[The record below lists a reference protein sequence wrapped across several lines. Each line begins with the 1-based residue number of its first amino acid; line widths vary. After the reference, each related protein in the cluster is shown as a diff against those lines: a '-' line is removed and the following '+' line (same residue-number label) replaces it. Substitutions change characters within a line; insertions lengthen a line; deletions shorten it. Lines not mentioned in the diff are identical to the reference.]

1 MPPKPK
7 FIEQARPERVIAD
20 NPHRDDDLPLCTNDP
35 LNKISDSELITYI
48 EAWERGKARFEA
60 GLKTI
65 KNELLTRKE
74 AEIQALLKAKT
85 EPFGDVNIIVGNR
98 KVKVNVPKKVTWD
111 QAKLSEKHKAIIE
124 SGENPAMY
132 MKVEYDVSE
141 TAYKAFPAEVR
152 DYFTDA
158 RTVTPGSPTV
168 RMVEEKE

>member
-1 MPPKPK
+1 MTKTAK
-7 FIEQARPERVIAD
+7 QKDVQQ
-20 NPHRDDDLPLCTNDP
+20 NRDDDLPLCTSEP
-35 LNKISDSELITYI
+35 LNKISDSELLTYI
-48 EAWERGKARFEA
+48 EAWERGKARFET

-85 EPFGDVNIIVGNR
+85 EPFGDVNIIVGNH

-111 QAKLSEKHKAIIE
+111 AALLAKKHAEIVA

-152 DYFTDA
+152 DYFMDA
-158 RTVTPGSPTV
+158 RTVTSGNPTV
-168 RMVEEKE
+168 KIVEDKE